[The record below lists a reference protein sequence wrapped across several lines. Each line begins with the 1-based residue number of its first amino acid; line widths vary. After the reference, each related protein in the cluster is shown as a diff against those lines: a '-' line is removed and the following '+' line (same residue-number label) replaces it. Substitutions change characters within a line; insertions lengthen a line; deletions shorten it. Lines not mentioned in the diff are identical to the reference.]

1 MGTLA
6 MGTLKSV
13 AAAVGLT
20 LLVAGPSSATVV
32 RIETAATFADASEES
47 VNVALHEAVESSIKG
62 AAAMGLSTVWLDQAF
77 VLDDRVVVRIFA
89 TDETTAEEDE
99 DDAEPAVPDTMPSL
113 IEPPRWLDRSPGIS
127 I

>member
-1 MGTLA
+1 MGTFA
-6 MGTLKSV
+6 MGTLTSV
-13 AAAVGLT
+13 ATAVALT

-32 RIETAATFADASEES
+32 RIETAATLADASEES
-47 VNVALHEAVESSIKG
+47 VNVALLEAVESSIKG
-62 AAAMGLSTVWLDQAF
+62 ASAMGLSTVWLDQAF

-89 TDETTAEEDE
+89 TDEATAEEDE
-99 DDAEPAVPDTMPSL
+99 DDAEPAVPDTMPSV